1 MKIVILTYY
10 GVHNHG
16 AVLQANALKS
26 VLQKMG
32 HEVSFVSFERNYDY
46 VLAGKA
52 KKYQISLGS
61 IPYYIGFLKEKGIG
75 NVLYNVKK
83 SQILKEF
90 REANFSMVPYSE
102 FNGDVTVV
110 GGDEVFS
117 VEIGYNA
124 VMYGYGIKSNR
135 LVSYAASF
143 GPSTTEDIK
152 QKELTEDIQKG
163 LAQFNAISVR
173 DRNSQNVVR
182 DLSDKKVPLV
192 IDPVLLYGYPEEQ
205 Q

>member
-1 MKIVILTYY
+1 MTCPK
-10 GVHNHG
+10 N
-16 AVLQANALKS
+16 
-26 VLQKMG
+26 
-32 HEVSFVSFERNYDY
+32 
-46 VLAGKA
+46 
-52 KKYQISLGS
+52 S
-61 IPYYIGFLKEKGIG
+61 INCCNLP
-75 NVLYNVKK
+75 NVKK

-90 REANFSMVPYSE
+90 REVNFSMVPYSE

-152 QKELTEDIQKG
+152 
-163 LAQFNAISVR
+163 
-173 DRNSQNVVR
+173 
-182 DLSDKKVPLV
+182 
-192 IDPVLLYGYPEEQ
+192 
-205 Q
+205 